1 MKFTVTY
8 RRQDGSP
15 ATEVVDAPDRAA
27 AVAACRARG
36 IVPSSVTEGGFV
48 APLSRRPAWAKGAAA
63 GAAVVVV
70 ALVSWFFLAPKPQPT
85 PDPEPAPSSRKQA
98 VPKPA
103 TTPKPRPKPTE
114 TNAVAKPVTPEPVK
128 VDPNARPEKVGE
140 IVNGYIKLPSG
151 RLHRIRGEVTN
162 DVSRTS
168 VSKYEIFDHHCENE
182 IACFLTMTPGEGLV
196 GDPRYNGSFKA
207 EFLKSLET
215 PIVIGPD
222 DDEYTR
228 ELKKA
233 VRDTKIDLKAALD
246 RGEDIEQIMLN
257 TRREMQELHNFKR
270 LLQNEL
276 SEYRQKEGVTDDDVE
291 DFITAANKLLADKG
305 IAPLK
310 VGPVTR
316 KRMELL
322 MKEKE
327 ERNNPK

>member
-15 ATEVVDAPDRAA
+15 AIEVVDAADRAA
-27 AVAACRARG
+27 AVDSCRARG
-36 IVPSSVTEGGFV
+36 IVPSSVTEGGRV
-48 APLSRRPAWAKGAAA
+48 ASPSRRPAWIKGAIA
-63 GAAVVVV
+63 GAVVVIIACV
-70 ALVSWFFLAPKPQPT
+70 AWFFLSPKPQPT
-85 PDPEPAPSSRKQA
+85 PAPAPVHKKQA
-98 VPKPA
+98 APKPVA
-103 TTPKPRPKPTE
+103 TPKPRPKPVE
-114 TNAVAKPVTPEPVK
+114 TNAVAKPVTPKPVK

-168 VSKYEIFDHHCENE
+168 VSKYEIFEYHCENE

-228 ELKKA
+228 ELKRA
-233 VRDTKIDLKAALD
+233 VRDTKIELKAALD
-246 RGEDIEQIMLN
+246 RGEDIEQIMLD
-257 TRREMQELHNFKR
+257 TRREMQDLHSYKR
-270 LLQNEL
+270 LLQDEL
-276 SEYRQKEGVTDDDVE
+276 SEYRKKEGVTDDDVE
-291 DFITAANKLLADKG
+291 DFIKAANIMLAEKG
-305 IAPLK
+305 ITPLK
-310 VGPVTR
+310 VGPITR

-327 ERNNPK
+327 ERKENK

>member
-15 ATEVVDAPDRAA
+15 ATEVIDAADRAA
-27 AVAACRARG
+27 AVASCRARG
-36 IVPSSVTEGGFV
+36 IVPKSIMEGGRV
-48 APLSRRPAWAKGAAA
+48 ASPSRRPAWIKGAVA
-63 GAAVVVV
+63 GAAVIVV
-70 ALVSWFFLAPKPQPT
+70 AFVAWFFLVPKPQTAPAPAPPPKKHVAPKP
-85 PDPEPAPSSRKQA
+85 AA
-98 VPKPA
+98 
-103 TTPKPRPKPTE
+103 TPKPRPKPAV
-114 TNAVAKPVTPEPVK
+114 TNAVAKPAEPKPVK
-128 VDPNARPEKVGE
+128 IDPNARPEKVGE

-168 VSKYEIFDHHCENE
+168 VSKYEIFEHHCDNE

-215 PIVIGPD
+215 PIVVNPD
-222 DDEYTR
+222 DDEYAR
-228 ELKKA
+228 DLKIA
-233 VRDTKIDLKAALD
+233 VRDTKIQLKAALD
-246 RGEDIEQIMLN
+246 RGEDIEKIMLD
-257 TRREMQELHNFKR
+257 TRREMQDLHNYKR

-276 SEYRQKEGVTDDDVE
+276 SEYRQREGVTDDDVE
-291 DFITAANKLLADKG
+291 DFIKAANIMLAERE

-310 VGPVTR
+310 VGPITR

-327 ERNNPK
+327 ERNQKK

>member
-15 ATEVVDAPDRAA
+15 ATEVIDAADRAA
-27 AVAACRARG
+27 AVASCRARG
-36 IVPSSVTEGGFV
+36 IVPRSVTEGGHV
-48 APLSRRPAWAKGAAA
+48 ASPSRRSAWIKGTIA
-63 GAAVVVV
+63 GTVVVII
-70 ALVSWFFLAPKPQPT
+70 ALLAWFFLAPKPQPT
-85 PDPEPAPSSRKQA
+85 PAPKPVQKKQA
-98 VPKPA
+98 APKPVA
-103 TTPKPRPKPTE
+103 TPKPRPRPVE
-114 TNAVAKPVTPEPVK
+114 TNAVAKPAMPEPVK
-128 VDPNARPEKVGE
+128 VDPNARPVKVGE

-168 VSKYEIFDHHCENE
+168 VSKYEIFEHHCENE

-207 EFLKSLET
+207 EFLKSLEN

-222 DDEYTR
+222 DDEYAR

-233 VRDTKIDLKAALD
+233 VRDTKINLKAALD
-246 RGEDIEQIMLN
+246 RGEDIEQIMLD
-257 TRREMQELHNFKR
+257 TRREMQELHNYKR

-276 SEYRQKEGVTDDDVE
+276 SEYRRKEGVTDDDVE
-291 DFITAANKLLADKG
+291 DFIKAANIMLAEKG

-310 VGPVTR
+310 VGPITR
-316 KRMELL
+316 TRMELL

-327 ERNNPK
+327 ERNNKK

>member
-8 RRQDGSP
+8 RKQDGSP
-15 ATEVVDAPDRAA
+15 ATEVIDAANRAA
-27 AVAACRARG
+27 AVASCRARG
-36 IVPSSVTEGGFV
+36 IVPKSVTEGGHITS
-48 APLSRRPAWAKGAAA
+48 PSRRPAWIKGSVA
-63 GAAVVVV
+63 GAAVITAVFV
-70 ALVSWFFLAPKPQPT
+70 AWFFLVPRPQTAPAPASPPKKHVAPKQV
-85 PDPEPAPSSRKQA
+85 AA
-98 VPKPA
+98 
-103 TTPKPRPKPTE
+103 PKPRPKPAV
-114 TNAVAKPVTPEPVK
+114 TNTVAKPVEPKPVK

-168 VSKYEIFDHHCENE
+168 VSKYEIFEYHCDNE

-196 GDPRYNGSFKA
+196 GDPRYNGSFKS

-215 PIVIGPD
+215 PIVINSE

-246 RGEDIEQIMLN
+246 HGEDIEQIMLN
-257 TRREMQELHNFKR
+257 TRREMQDLHNYKR

-291 DFITAANKLLADKG
+291 DFIKAANIMLAEKG

-310 VGPVTR
+310 VGPITR

-327 ERNNPK
+327 ERNEKK

>member
-15 ATEVVDAPDRAA
+15 ATEVIDAADRAA
-27 AVAACRARG
+27 AVASCRARG
-36 IVPSSVTEGGFV
+36 IVPRSVTEGGRI
-48 APLSRRPAWAKGAAA
+48 ASPSRRPAWIKGAVA

-70 ALVSWFFLAPKPQPT
+70 ALVAWFFLVPEPQTAPEPPPQKHVAPKP
-85 PDPEPAPSSRKQA
+85 AA
-98 VPKPA
+98 
-103 TTPKPRPKPTE
+103 TPKPRPRPAV
-114 TNAVAKPVTPEPVK
+114 TNAVAKPAEPKPVK

-168 VSKYEIFDHHCENE
+168 VSKYEIFEHHCDNE

-215 PIVIGPD
+215 PIVVGPD
-222 DDEYTR
+222 DDEYAR
-228 ELKKA
+228 NLKKA
-233 VRDTKIDLKAALD
+233 VLDTKIQLKAALD

-257 TRREMQELHNFKR
+257 TRREMQDLHNYKR

-291 DFITAANKLLADKG
+291 DFIKAANIMLAEKG

-310 VGPVTR
+310 VGPITR

-327 ERNNPK
+327 ERNEKK

>member
-15 ATEVVDAPDRAA
+15 ATEVIDAADRAA
-27 AVAACRARG
+27 AVASCRARG
-36 IVPSSVTEGGFV
+36 IVPKSVTEGGRI
-48 APLSRRPAWAKGAAA
+48 ASPSRRPAWIKGAVAA
-63 GAAVVVV
+63 AAAIAA
-70 ALVSWFFLAPKPQPT
+70 ALVAWFFLVPKPQTAPEPASPPAKRVAPKP
-85 PDPEPAPSSRKQA
+85 AA
-98 VPKPA
+98 
-103 TTPKPRPKPTE
+103 TPKPRPKPAV
-114 TNAVAKPVTPEPVK
+114 TNAVAKPAEPKPVK

-168 VSKYEIFDHHCENE
+168 VSKYEIFEYHCDNE

-228 ELKKA
+228 NLKKA
-233 VRDTKIDLKAALD
+233 VLDTKIQLKAALD
-246 RGEDIEQIMLN
+246 RGEDIEQIMLD
-257 TRREMQELHNFKR
+257 TRREMQDLHNYKR

-276 SEYRQKEGVTDDDVE
+276 SEYRQREGVTDDDVE
-291 DFITAANKLLADKG
+291 DFIKAANIMLAERE

-310 VGPVTR
+310 VGPITR

-327 ERNNPK
+327 ERNQKK